1 MSKPLVTYNAT
12 SGELRNNPEAFAE
25 REDYVSS
32 IVWEK
37 RKGQNVEIG
46 DIIAT
51 IQWGDGSRDPLE
63 APEGCFGKVKDLN
76 RRIIFEDLEYP
87 PSQFLARIS

>member
-1 MSKPLVTYNAT
+1 MNKPLVTYNAT
-12 SGELRNNPEAFAE
+12 SGELRNNPDAFAE
-25 REDYVSS
+25 KGDYVAS

-37 RKGQNVEIG
+37 QKGHKVGAG

-51 IQWGDGSRDPLE
+51 VQWGDGARDRIK
-63 APEGCFGKVKDLN
+63 APDGCSGEVKDLN
-76 RRIIFEDLEYP
+76 RKIIFEDLEYP

>member
-12 SGELRNNPEAFAE
+12 SGELRNNPETFAE
-25 REDYVSS
+25 KNDYVAS

-37 RKGQNVEIG
+37 RRGQNVAI
-46 DIIAT
+46 DDVLAT
-51 IQWGDGSRDPLE
+51 IQWGDGSRDPLK
-63 APEGCFGKVKDLN
+63 APEGCSGKIQDLN
-76 RRIIFEDLEYP
+76 RNIKFEDLEYP

>member
-12 SGELRNNPEAFAE
+12 SGELRNNPDAFAE
-25 REDYVSS
+25 KGDYVAS

-37 RKGQNVEIG
+37 RKGQNVGLG
-46 DIIAT
+46 DLIAT
-51 IQWGDGSRDPLE
+51 IQWGDGSRDPLN
-63 APEGCFGKVKDLN
+63 APEGCSGKVKDLN
-76 RRIIFEDLEYP
+76 RKIKFEDLEYP